1 MGKYHGWIS
10 LIKKKEGEMMSQVYG
25 VEVIH
30 LNYPEKFSKLGH
42 GNYARHVERE

>member
-1 MGKYHGWIS
+1 
-10 LIKKKEGEMMSQVYG
+10 MMSQVYG